1 MRESSSHLLI
11 WISERQAVNPASILW
26 IFRGMHGEFELTFVG
41 GKQLTLHERD
51 LSDEGRALLLPSNE
65 QSRRDEGTYQPA
77 LHFPR

>member
-1 MRESSSHLLI
+1 MRESSTNLLI

-51 LSDEGRALLLPSNE
+51 LSPDGRALLLPSEE
-65 QSRRDEGTYQPA
+65 QSGRGESVHQPS

>member
-1 MRESSSHLLI
+1 MRESPANFLI

-26 IFRGMHGEFELTFVG
+26 IFRGMHGELELTFVG

-51 LSDEGRALLLPSNE
+51 LSDEGRALLLPSDE
-65 QSRRDEGTYQPA
+65 QLGRGESMHQPS